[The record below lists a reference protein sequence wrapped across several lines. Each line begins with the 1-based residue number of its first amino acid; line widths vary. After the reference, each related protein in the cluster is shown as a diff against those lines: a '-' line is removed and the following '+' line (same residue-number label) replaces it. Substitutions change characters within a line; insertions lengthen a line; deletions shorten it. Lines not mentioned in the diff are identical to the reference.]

1 MSESCGPDEKLMHQN
16 VILDLAGSY
25 VALGTLA
32 GADPRYFE
40 LTDADLHDLRDVRTT
55 RDQYVADARQ
65 SGIKINRKRLW
76 VPREQVVGLA
86 LLSDVVT

>member
-1 MSESCGPDEKLMHQN
+1 MENLEELKDQK
-16 VILDLAGSY
+16 VVLDLAGSY

-32 GADPRYFE
+32 GADPRCFE

-65 SGIKINRKRLW
+65 SGIKINRKHLW

-86 LLSDVVT
+86 LLSDIVT